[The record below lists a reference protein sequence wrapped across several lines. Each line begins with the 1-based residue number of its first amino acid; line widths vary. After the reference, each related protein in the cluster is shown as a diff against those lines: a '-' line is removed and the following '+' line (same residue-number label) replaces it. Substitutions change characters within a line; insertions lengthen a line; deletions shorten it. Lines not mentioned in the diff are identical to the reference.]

1 MKKGYIFIK
10 SNKDYGIVK
19 FQGKKR
25 SRIFLINNKEE
36 PFVMATIIRS
46 KELNTL
52 QLHNKDL
59 HKKMPTPLE
68 DESAYIAEIETT
80 EFLELAKMLAEKP
93 QIGKALIEKL
103 NYSLLM
109 LG

>member
-1 MKKGYIFIK
+1 MKNGYVFIK
-10 SNKDYGIVK
+10 SNKEYEIVK
-19 FQGKKR
+19 FQGKDR

-46 KELNTL
+46 EELSTL

-59 HKKMPTPLE
+59 HKKMPKPLQ
-68 DESAYIAEIETT
+68 DESVYIADIKTP

-103 NYSLLM
+103 DYSLLM

>member
-1 MKKGYIFIK
+1 MKSNYGFIK
-10 SNKDYGIVK
+10 KNKEYEIVK
-19 FQGKKR
+19 FQGKNR
-25 SRIFLINNKEE
+25 QRIFLINNKEE

-46 KELNTL
+46 EELSTL

-59 HKKMPTPLE
+59 HKKMPKPLQDE
-68 DESAYIAEIETT
+68 DAYIADIKTP

-93 QIGKALIEKL
+93 QVGKALIEKL